1 MLKRIAIVVVSAC
14 ALLGAVGCGGDDDDA
29 ANGGGGYTYYTSSGG
44 SSSKSGGSGGTG
56 AASALPPVYTSTGG
70 TGTGGAGGTTT
81 SGTGGNAAAGTGG
94 SSVQATPPATNPFV
108 LAAHD
113 PLSTF
118 AADTDTASYDIFRGQ
133 IEGGALPN
141 KTSVRLEDFVN
152 YFDYD
157 YPAPAGDSDVP
168 FSMSLAA
175 APSLYDTGTL
185 LFRVGIQGKLAPAE
199 RGPANLVF
207 LIDVSGSMAAENKLP
222 LVQVVLDEALD
233 VLQPTDEI
241 SIVTYAG
248 STMVALEPTPLSEKA
263 TIRAVID
270 GLHAGGSTAGA
281 SGIDLAYTQAESAF
295 VAGGINHI
303 VMCTDGD
310 FNVGASSDQALLDL
324 ITQKRQSGITLTTL
338 GFGTGDL
345 NDSMME
351 KVSDAGNGMYSVITS
366 EDEAVKYAH
375 DQLLSTMLHIA
386 KDMKIQVEFN
396 PDQVLAYRLL
406 GYEDRAIADNQ
417 FTNDAIDAGEVG
429 AGHRVTA
436 LYEIVP
442 AGGVVPAPAGAPA
455 LEDGSAYT
463 GELDVVATDLAI
475 VKVRYKQ
482 PGAAATDD
490 ATEVDASFAM
500 SDVSTSRDDLDADF
514 RWAAGVATFAE
525 ILKGSPFASRS
536 QLAEI
541 DSIISTDPGNTT
553 GDKSEF
559 VTLFAKARQLLGT
572 K

>member
-1 MLKRIAIVVVSAC
+1 MSKRIAIVVASAC
-14 ALLGAVGCGGDDDDA
+14 VLLGALGCGSSDDDA
-29 ANGGGGYTYYTSSGG
+29 SGGGGYTYYSSSGG
-44 SSSKSGGSGGTG
+44 SSSKASGSGGTG
-56 AASALPPVYTSTGG
+56 AGSATPPVYTSSGGTTGG
-70 TGTGGAGGTTT
+70 TGTGGAAG
-81 SGTGGNAAAGTGG
+81 SAAAGTGG

-133 IEGGALPN
+133 IEGGALPEPQ
-141 KTSVRLEDFVN
+141 SVRLEDFVN

-157 YPAPAGDSDVP
+157 YPAPADDAAVP

-175 APSLYDTGTL
+175 APSLNAAGTL
-185 LFRVGIQGKLAPAE
+185 LFRVGIQGKPAPAE

-207 LIDVSGSMAAENKLP
+207 LIDVSGSMAAANKLP
-222 LVQVVLDEALD
+222 LVQVVVDEALD
-233 VLQPTDEI
+233 VLEPSDVI
-241 SIVTYAG
+241 SVVTYAG
-248 STMVALEPTPLSEKA
+248 STKVALGPTLVREKA

-270 GLHAGGSTAGA
+270 GLHAGGATAGA

-295 VAGGINHI
+295 VDGGINHV

-310 FNVGASSDQALLDL
+310 FNVGASSDQVLLDL

-351 KVSDAGNGMYSVITS
+351 RVSDAGNGMYSVITS

-375 DQLLSTMLHIA
+375 DRLLSTMLHIA

-396 PDQVLAYRLL
+396 AEQVLAYRLL
-406 GYEDRAIADNQ
+406 GYEDRAIADDQ
-417 FTNDAIDAGEVG
+417 FTNDAVDAGEVG

-436 LYEIVP
+436 LYELVP
-442 AGGVVPAPAGAPA
+442 AGGVVPAPTGAPP
-455 LEDGSAYT
+455 LSDGAAYA
-463 GELDVVATDLAI
+463 GEVDVAATDLAL

-490 ATEVDASFAM
+490 ATEVDAAFAA
-500 SDVSTSRDDLDADF
+500 SDVSASRDDLDADF
-514 RWAAGVATFAE
+514 RWAAAVATFAE
-525 ILKGSPFASRS
+525 VLKGSPYARRS
-536 QLAEI
+536 ELPQIQA
-541 DSIISTDPGNTT
+541 IITADPGNTT

-559 VTLFAKARQLLGT
+559 VTLFTEASALLGT
-572 K
+572 P

>member
-1 MLKRIAIVVVSAC
+1 MSKRMAMVALASC
-14 ALLGAVGCGGDDDDA
+14 ALFGAAGCGY
-29 ANGGGGYTYYTSSGG
+29 GGSESNAEEGSGGYTYYSSTGG
-44 SSSKSGGSGGTG
+44 SSSSSGGSGGTTS
-56 AASALPPVYTSTGG
+56 SAPPVAYTGSGG
-70 TGTGGAGGTTT
+70 SGGT
-81 SGTGGNAAAGTGG
+81 SGTSTTAGTTSTAGTGG
-94 SSVQATPPATNPFV
+94 TSAAFTAPGTNPFT

-133 IEGGALPN
+133 IEGGALPAAA
-141 KTSVRLEDFVN
+141 SVRLEDFVN

-157 YPAPAGDSDVP
+157 YPAPAEDSSVP

-185 LFRVGIQGKLAPAE
+185 LFRVGIQGKPAPAE

-207 LIDVSGSMAAENKLP
+207 LIDVSGSMAAANKLP
-222 LVQVVLDEALD
+222 LVKVVLEQALD
-233 VLQPTDEI
+233 VLRPTDAV

-248 STMVALEPTPLSEKA
+248 STRLALAPTLVSDDA
-263 TIRAVID
+263 AIRSVID
-270 GLHAGGSTAGA
+270 GLQAGGSTAGA
-281 SGIDLAYTQAESAF
+281 SGITLAYAQAQAAF
-295 VAGGINHI
+295 VDGGINHV

-310 FNVGASSDQALLDL
+310 FNVGLSSDQALLDL
-324 ITQKRQSGITLTTL
+324 ITQERQSGITLTTL

-345 NDSMME
+345 NDAMME

-366 EDEAVKYAH
+366 EDEAVKYAE
-375 DQLLSTMLHIA
+375 DRLLSTMVHIA

-396 PDQVLAYRLL
+396 ADRVLAYRLL

-442 AGGVVPAPAGAPA
+442 AGGVVPAPASAPSLVDGA
-455 LEDGSAYT
+455 AYT
-463 GELDVVATDLAI
+463 GEVDVAASDLAL

-482 PGAAATDD
+482 PGAASTDD
-490 ATEVDASFAM
+490 ATEVDASFAAA
-500 SDVSTSRDDLDADF
+500 DVSSSRDDLDADF
-514 RWAAGVATFAE
+514 RWAAAVATFAE
-525 ILKGSPFASRS
+525 ILKQSPFASRA
-536 QLAEI
+536 QLPAIAEI
-541 DSIISTDPGNTT
+541 VAADPGNAS

-559 VTLFAKARQLLGT
+559 VTLFSRARELLQPE
-572 K
+572 